1 MKKYKIL
8 YTDKHTEVVDH
19 KTMDNL
25 VYELEMFERYDVSQI
40 HELNEDG
47 TLGET
52 IWTEEEGLFISYGQL
67 NNEEEV
73 ETEIDPKYVVV
84 LDFEEGICLEDAYI
98 LGWDNQIDWYTEV
111 EGSDIMTNDGK
122 VKPVPNRYGT
132 IDVSRL
138 ISAYVDASADGLTAV
153 VDGASLEGYNCT
165 VCRIETNADDEL
177 ILVKV

>member
-19 KTMDNL
+19 ATMENL

-84 LDFEEGICLEDAYI
+84 LDFEEGICLEDACI

-111 EGSDIMTNDGK
+111 DGGDIMTDDGK

-177 ILVKV
+177 ILVKA